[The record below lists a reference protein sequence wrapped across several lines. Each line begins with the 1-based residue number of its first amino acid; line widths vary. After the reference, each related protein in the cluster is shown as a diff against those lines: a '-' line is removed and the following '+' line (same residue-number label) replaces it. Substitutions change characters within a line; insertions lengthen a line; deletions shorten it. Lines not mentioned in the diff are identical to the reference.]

1 MERGR
6 DSIMRQMD
14 PRTLSLLALCVLCGL
29 LWAVAVYTDLPN
41 YVRVPCVI
49 AMVALGFIAGNRN
62 RE

>member
-1 MERGR
+1 MDGR
-6 DSIMRQMD
+6 DSLMRQMD
-14 PRTLSLLALCVLCGL
+14 PMNASLLALWGLCGA

-49 AMVALGFIAGNRN
+49 LMVALGFIAGSRT